1 MYRSYSK
8 LRLGRIKPLLGSGVD
23 GGAESGYA
31 LITVVVLMG
40 FLVVLLTGAVL
51 AEGNMR
57 AINIKMGQ
65 ARKALDLARG
75 VAEEMVAALELNGYN
90 VDATGTITKEDPSGE
105 WVASASCQETED
117 GTILVTATGSVRKV
131 NKKIQ
136 LKLVPVAS
144 LSEAVIACAG
154 EIEHEAHGKSGMEIY
169 GNVYCSQSDLPSE
182 YFPDPRFGVIT
193 ELPPGLIPDIGPGP
207 FESKVRD
214 TEFTEFPSGEID
226 TTVAWQDDTAVQG
239 NLTIGKKGT
248 LIIAGDAFGFVD
260 GDLDNYGSLVVDG
273 MLYVRGSLRERHRN
287 ATVGGTGVLVVSG
300 SLEASLDRDAWDGL
314 RLLAVGGDSSSVKV
328 QIDKEGAVPKSLFIY
343 SSGSIELDVKKSL
356 TLDPGLL
363 ISRDDVIVDLE
374 TGNTVLK
381 INPGEFEWE
390 DIDLPV
396 HFGVTY
402 SVADWTEE
410 FGR

>member
-8 LRLGRIKPLLGSGVD
+8 LRLGRTEPLLGSGAD
-23 GGAESGYA
+23 GSAESGYA
-31 LITVVVLMG
+31 LITLVVLMG

-105 WVASASCQETED
+105 WVASASCREAED
-117 GTILVTATGSVRKV
+117 GTIVVTATASVRKV
-131 NKKIQ
+131 NKKIY
-136 LKLVPVAS
+136 LKLVPATS
-144 LSEAVIACAG
+144 LSETVLVCG
-154 EIEHEAHGKSGMEIY
+154 GQIEHEAHGKSRMEIY
-169 GNVYCSQSDLPSE
+169 GNVYCSQRDLPSE

-207 FESKVRD
+207 FESKVSD

-239 NLTIGKKGT
+239 NLTIGKKGA
-248 LIIAGDAFGFVD
+248 LIIAGNAFGFVD

-273 MLYVRGSLRERHRN
+273 MLYVRGSLRERHPN
-287 ATVGGTGVLVVSG
+287 ATVGGTGILVVSG
-300 SLEASLDRDAWDGL
+300 SLEASLDSDAWDGL
-314 RLLAVGGDSSSVKV
+314 RLLAVGGDSSRVSV
-328 QIDKEGAVPKSLFIY
+328 QIDNEDAEKRLFIY
-343 SSGSIELDVKKSL
+343 SSGDIELDVKKSL

-363 ISRDDVIVDLE
+363 ISRDDVVVDLE

-390 DIDLPV
+390 DVDLPF